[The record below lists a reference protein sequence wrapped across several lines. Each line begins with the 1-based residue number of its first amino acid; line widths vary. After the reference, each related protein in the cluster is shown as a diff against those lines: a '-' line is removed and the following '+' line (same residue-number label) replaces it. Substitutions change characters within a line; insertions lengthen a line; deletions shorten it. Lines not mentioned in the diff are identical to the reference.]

1 MIGLVPLCLVSAAA
15 ALAAG
20 AWSAGGPPSGR
31 RRVASGRFVLA
42 AAAACAAT
50 AVAIGVATRSS
61 TRHAPIGPV
70 TERLVPVT
78 GVEAS
83 TDRGLPVPL
92 ARPADADGADAGAI
106 PRELDG
112 RVIVAAEG
120 DRRSNGPGWVFAD
133 GRYWVPTECIDAIL
147 RDNGYRRVV
156 DPAPGDVVV
165 YRDDDGRAF
174 HAGIVKAVG
183 AGGFVLVESKW
194 GHWPVVW
201 HAPDGQEFGD
211 DHEYWHAD
219 RPGHALRI
227 LGP

>member
-1 MIGLVPLCLVSAAA
+1 MIGLVPLCLVSAAV

-92 ARPADADGADAGAI
+92 ARP
-106 PRELDG
+106 
-112 RVIVAAEG
+112 
-120 DRRSNGPGWVFAD
+120 AD